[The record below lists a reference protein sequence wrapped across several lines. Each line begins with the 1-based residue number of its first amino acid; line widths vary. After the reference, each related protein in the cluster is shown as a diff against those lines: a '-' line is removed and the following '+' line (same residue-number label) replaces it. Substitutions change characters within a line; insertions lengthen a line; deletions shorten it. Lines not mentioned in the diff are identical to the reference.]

1 MWRVIF
7 VLLVA
12 LQLANAETVSI
23 VTWNLE
29 WFPGKKPTSTQVERA
44 LHMSEA
50 KDALLQI
57 APDILC
63 AQEIRDVEVFTEL
76 TSVLPKMKPLIVSM
90 FRDSPAGGAVSIQQ
104 TAIAS
109 IYPSDSAWFEA
120 FKPAPNT
127 PPRGFSFAAVPF
139 GKTIL
144 LIYSVHLKSNMGGVS
159 LAAPKREESA
169 AQLVAH
175 AAEMKALYGQRFQVA
190 VVIAGDFNTDPT
202 DPQFAEDKTFDVF
215 KQAGFEWAWANVPRE
230 SRVTHPSKG
239 RYPDAT
245 FDGFL
250 TNGVNVISSEV
261 RGGFSVSDHNPVVLI
276 LSVP

>member
-1 MWRVIF
+1 MRRLIF
-7 VLLVA
+7 ALIAA
-12 LQLANAETVSI
+12 LQLASAETVSI

-29 WFPGKKPTSTQVERA
+29 WFPGKKPTSTQAERA

-76 TSVLPKMKPLIVSM
+76 TSVLPKMNPLIVSM
-90 FRDSPAGGAVSIQQ
+90 FRDSPTGGAVSIQQ

-109 IYPSDSAWFEA
+109 IYPSDSSWFEA

-127 PPRGFSFAAVPF
+127 PPRGFSFAAIPF
-139 GKTIL
+139 GGTIL
-144 LIYSVHLKSNMGGVS
+144 LVYSVHLKSNMGGVS
-159 LAAPKREESA
+159 LSVPKREESA

-175 AAEMKALYGQRFQVA
+175 AEEMAALYGQRFQVA
-190 VVIAGDFNTDPT
+190 VIIAGDFNTDPT
-202 DPQFAEDKTFDVF
+202 DPQFAEDKTFEVF
-215 KQAGFEWAWANVPRE
+215 EQAGFEWAWKNVPPQA
-230 SRVTHPSKG
+230 RVTHPSKG

-250 TNGVNVISSEV
+250 LKGAKLLSTDVLSRV
-261 RGGFSVSDHNPVVLI
+261 SVSDHRPAVLKI
-276 LSVP
+276 SL